1 MIWNRRSAQNSK
13 IKIRKC
19 RSFRFDRR
27 HEQTYYYDLHS
38 LSSWQH
44 WVVNGCDWKWVPLP
58 IFTFFQ
64 HGVFIT
70 NHNIG
75 GADVHNTTTYS
86 HTLAICVSPW
96 GFSLNNIVA
105 HFNQIWILKTHRKRI
120 RMWKYIHQMTM
131 LQYIVSIVTYK
142 WEAPRVFRYRKK
154 IIFVD
159 IMFPLSHFAHTLAS
173 LRR

>member
-105 HFNQIWILKTHRKRI
+105 HFNQIWILKTYRKRI
-120 RMWKYIHQMTM
+120 RMWECENISNKWKCYNILCLLLHISEKP
-131 LQYIVSIVTYK
+131 LGFSDIEKKLYSSISCSL
-142 WEAPRVFRYRKK
+142 FRT
-154 IIFVD
+154 
-159 IMFPLSHFAHTLAS
+159 LHTH
-173 LRR
+173 